1 MQSKLFKLIFLLFSV
16 ILHTNYCYSQVD
28 ITKEIIDL
36 KSTHNFKNDIIE
48 DILNDF
54 ESKEDFKNWNNH
66 SKKML
71 VISIKSQGNEQ
82 FTIRIFPKL
91 REKYYLNHLENDYK
105 GYIND
110 EKYLC
115 VFYGDVN
122 SFLKKKRRNILRLF
136 PEKRIVKS
144 YVDESGIEM
153 IEIKNTE
160 IYGAEYFVEKGKIKF
175 NEIRYF
181 GSIE

>member
-1 MQSKLFKLIFLLFSV
+1 MRSKLLRLFFIVVCANS
-16 ILHTNYCYSQVD
+16 CFSQVD
-28 ITKEIIDL
+28 ITKEVIEL
-36 KSTHNFKNDIIE
+36 KSTHKFKNDIIE
-48 DILNDF
+48 DIFSDF
-54 ESKEDFKNWNNH
+54 ESKEDFKNWNNS
-66 SKKML
+66 SKKM
-71 VISIKSQGNEQ
+71 VIISIKSQGDEQ

-91 REKYYLNHLENDYK
+91 REKHYLNQLENDYK

-136 PEKRIVKS
+136 PEKRIVKP
-144 YVDESGIEM
+144 YIDESGIEM